1 MNAHY
6 ANREKLVRN
15 SLGGS
20 GKQGKHF
27 NSYLNRDQRMTG
39 CDQTDLICDVL
50 PTNKSTEAQT
60 HLTP

>member
-39 CDQTDLICDVL
+39 CDKQI
-50 PTNKSTEAQT
+50 
-60 HLTP
+60 